1 MVDVE
6 NRPRRFRFRLVGTA
20 IVDSFGLDITGQY
33 LEEVSFSDRAPS
45 VQAHYGAAATTGE
58 PSCHQVHFTRGS
70 GRFLAYYATVV
81 MTREPSCH
89 AVQFTRGSGRHLSYE
104 RVILPLSSD
113 GMTVDMLLG
122 GICFDEAYETDFSAP
137 RRANV

>member
-20 IVDSFGLDITGQY
+20 IVDSFGLDTTGRY
-33 LEEVSFSDRAPS
+33 LEEVGFSDRAPS
-45 VQAHYGAAATTGE
+45 VQAHYGAVAATAE

-70 GRFLAYYATVV
+70 GRFLAY
-81 MTREPSCH
+81 
-89 AVQFTRGSGRHLSYE
+89 E
-104 RVILPLSSD
+104 RLILPLASD
-113 GMTVDMLLG
+113 GKSVDMLLG